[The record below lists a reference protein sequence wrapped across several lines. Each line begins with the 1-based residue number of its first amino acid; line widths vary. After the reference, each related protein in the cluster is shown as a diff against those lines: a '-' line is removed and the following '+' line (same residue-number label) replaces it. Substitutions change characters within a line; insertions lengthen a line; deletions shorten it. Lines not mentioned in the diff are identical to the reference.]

1 MPKSTSMSVDNSG
14 SMDPESHR
22 GTTSQE
28 WPFYPTID
36 RKAPFDE
43 PPIDAAGTGPVGA
56 SSQQL
61 RTRDPHFKDHR
72 TPTVPIPASSSHQMT
87 ANRKDFEA
95 ELDIRPRDSQVRTT
109 LVSSACARDPHR
121 QPFTAASFG
130 ADNSQSVAVH
140 PTPFSNPTDISASK
154 EALSRVGRHEAVM
167 SPGPILSTK
176 SIQPTTG
183 PSPVKIPPPPQNAPS
198 LWTSQE
204 TCGDAISVSW

>member
-1 MPKSTSMSVDNSG
+1 MHAKQSVARSGNAPPYPPFSSDDPKSGLASQSGVTMPKSTSMSVDNSG

-28 WPFYPTID
+28 WPSYPTID

-61 RTRDPHFKDHR
+61 RTRDPHFEDHR

-87 ANRKDFEA
+87 ANRKDFGGPEA

-109 LVSSACARDPHR
+109 LASSACARDPHR
-121 QPFTAASFG
+121 QPFTAASCWCRQLSKCG
-130 ADNSQSVAVH
+130 C
-140 PTPFSNPTDISASK
+140 TPHF
-154 EALSRVGRHEAVM
+154 LLQ
-167 SPGPILSTK
+167 PI
-176 SIQPTTG
+176 
-183 PSPVKIPPPPQNAPS
+183 
-198 LWTSQE
+198 
-204 TCGDAISVSW
+204 